1 MIIKRHTT
9 GGEKTK
15 PRKIGDAPAIG
26 NVPRA
31 STENPTGRKKRS
43 VRSTRRKKL
52 PKHFWVWSAL
62 VCIVSFYSMFIS
74 LARHTRHSEERNGN
88 SANSY
93 EKPGDFDLTFE
104 KDEYSG
110 LPDLQS
116 DEAIGIV
123 NKALANRDPGL
134 MRDFFILGKGNTPEQ
149 AMEELV
155 RISDAEGTIVR
166 TEWIGLK
173 FPNGGAVLQVY
184 VFTARDGQERA
195 RTAQFAKNSD
205 GKWRIDLDAYLRKC
219 VPPLAEVVAGE
230 AVTSQVR
237 VFVDEDQYY
246 GGIYSDETKWK
257 VYALASPDITDILY
271 AYAKRGSSQDKALRG
286 IIDSDEK
293 LHRATLSIV
302 KQPDSGPRQFEIS
315 RVIAEDWIIGD
326 KDFDESF

>member
-9 GGEKTK
+9 GGEKAK

-52 PKHFWVWSAL
+52 PKRFFAWAGIICFLAVCAL
-62 VCIVSFYSMFIS
+62 VVTLVRYDRDKE
-74 LARHTRHSEERNGN
+74 AREQN
-88 SANSY
+88 SATSP
-93 EKPGDFDLTFE
+93 EKPASFDLTFE
-104 KDEYSG
+104 KDENSG

-134 MRDFFILGKGNTPEQ
+134 IRDFFILGKGDTPEL

-155 RISDAEGTIVR
+155 RISDAEGSIAR
-166 TEWIGLK
+166 TEWLGLK
-173 FPNGGAVLQVY
+173 FPNGSTVLQVY
-184 VFTARDGQERA
+184 VFTAREGKERA
-195 RTAQFAKNSD
+195 RTAQFVQDAD

-219 VPPLAEVVAGE
+219 VPPLAEVVTRESG
-230 AVTSQVR
+230 TSLVR
-237 VFVDEDQYY
+237 VFVDEDHYY
-246 GGIYSDETKWK
+246 HGIYSDETKWK
-257 VYALASPDITDILY
+257 VYALASPEITEMLY
-271 AYAKRGSSQDKALRG
+271 AYAKRGSSQDKAMRR
-286 IIDSDEK
+286 IIDTDEK
-293 LHRATLSIV
+293 LHRATLGIL
-302 KQPDSGPRQFEIS
+302 KLPESGPRQFEIS
-315 RVIAEDWIIGD
+315 RVIAENWIVGD